1 MKTANVAK
9 IVNAEKMV
17 KNANA
22 GKNVL
27 AAIIANAPKKINV
40 NAEKMV
46 KNANAGKN
54 VLAAIIAN
62 APKKINAAILAT
74 AAIINR

>member
-40 NAEKMV
+40 V
-46 KNANAGKN
+46 KLAIAG
-54 VLAAIIAN
+54 
-62 APKKINAAILAT
+62 
-74 AAIINR
+74 IINRK

>member
-1 MKTANVAK
+1 VKTANVAK

-40 NAEKMV
+40 V
-46 KNANAGKN
+46 K
-54 VLAAIIAN
+54 
-62 APKKINAAILAT
+62 LAT
-74 AAIINR
+74 AAIINRK

>member
-9 IVNAEKMV
+9 IVSAEKMA
-17 KNANA
+17 KNA
-22 GKNVL
+22 
-27 AAIIANAPKKINV
+27 IAVKIV
-40 NAEKMV
+40 PAV
-46 KNANAGKN
+46 IT
-54 VLAAIIAN
+54 VN

>member
-1 MKTANVAK
+1 VKTANVAK
-9 IVNAEKMV
+9 IVS
-17 KNANA
+17 
-22 GKNVL
+22 
-27 AAIIANAPKKINV
+27 
-40 NAEKMV
+40 AEKMV

>member
-1 MKTANVAK
+1 MIFLTGELKWENVTIRIVNVKTANVAK

-27 AAIIANAPKKINV
+27 AAIIANTPKKINV
-40 NAEKMV
+40 V
-46 KNANAGKN
+46 KLAIAG
-54 VLAAIIAN
+54 
-62 APKKINAAILAT
+62 
-74 AAIINR
+74 IINRK